1 MVFDIM
7 AARLGLGKQFR
18 FNRQE
23 SEREATRRFGEATL
37 AEIYDILAA
46 WLGWDAVMRDE
57 IMAAELAEETAQ
69 LMPVPQMLKYL
80 EECRVAGARVVFLS
94 DMYLPSWFLIERLR
108 EHGFYQEG
116 DVLMVSCEVRK
127 SKSNGSLF
135 KEAAKILGV
144 AHWEHIGNHVN
155 ADVKGAKRAGLKGV
169 FFPEGNLTQHET
181 RLLAWTKEGEPLGAA
196 WAAAARQARIK
207 HGGMN
212 EHASQFVSVA
222 AGVAAPLL
230 VAYVTWLTKRAAHH
244 NLKRLYFLA
253 RDGQILRD
261 LFIQIA
267 AAKGL
272 LIEARY
278 LHASRIALRF
288 PRQFPMSE
296 EDAAGVFQANGSVPI
311 CVVAL
316 RLGIPEHDLRSLLP
330 ASCCID
336 GCIPKNK
343 VAAERSRLLREYLQQ
358 EGLMDGSIFGI
369 VDLGWGGSLQAGIQ
383 RALTDAENKTEIR
396 GFYLGLRA
404 QASEKL
410 CAEAFAFDYR
420 QIIRPRLAWFST
432 LAELFCQADHG
443 STLGFIATEQG
454 YITALLDEPD
464 GENPITPNWL
474 KLHQSTIHSFTE
486 TLLEVDALP
495 DSPNSLIRLL
505 LHQLWS
511 FYFNPSKEE
520 AEAWGSCRF
529 SSHGKA
535 TVSNSISPPF
545 RSITDILSAIGIYR
559 WGTAQV
565 IWPNGSA
572 ARYPRPIS
580 SMFHFAQ
587 RLVKVVKLS
596 NPG

>member
-1 MVFDIM
+1 
-7 AARLGLGKQFR
+7 
-18 FNRQE
+18 
-23 SEREATRRFGEATL
+23 
-37 AEIYDILAA
+37 
-46 WLGWDAVMRDE
+46 
-57 IMAAELAEETAQ
+57 
-69 LMPVPQMLKYL
+69 MPVPQMLKYL

-343 VAAERSRLLREYLQQ
+343 VAVCREALASTEACQFLNPIAAERSRLLREYLQQ